1 MCTTHEKSLKKLE
14 IYMSG
19 GFVVPVADSFEEIM
33 TILEGRAVEPEEYI
47 VLHLQEG
54 GRTACRRKDIV
65 GIAEYEE

>member
-1 MCTTHEKSLKKLE
+1 MYHTREKLKKLE

-33 TILEGRAVEPEEYI
+33 AILDGKAVAPEEYF

-54 GRTACRRKDIV
+54 GRTACRRKDII